1 MQTNDPVI
9 SSASANPVKRTP
21 PAQLF
26 LGLLALAI
34 LTVLGLFSAIARGSF
49 AGFAA
54 VACNLALLLGLLL
67 GHRWAYV
74 LVIVFAIAGAV
85 VAFGRG
91 GNHGQFVLLGN
102 GVVVLPVIFSSRYF
116 FPHETVA
123 GNSSKP

>member
-34 LTVLGLFSAIARGSF
+34 LTVLGLFSAMARGSF

-74 LVIVFAIAGAV
+74 
-85 VAFGRG
+85 
-91 GNHGQFVLLGN
+91 
-102 GVVVLPVIFSSRYF
+102 
-116 FPHETVA
+116 
-123 GNSSKP
+123 

>member
-34 LTVLGLFSAIARGSF
+34 LTVLGLFSAMARGSF

-54 VACNLALLLGLLL
+54 VACNLALLLGLLI
-67 GHRWAYV
+67 GHRWA
-74 LVIVFAIAGAV
+74 
-85 VAFGRG
+85 
-91 GNHGQFVLLGN
+91 
-102 GVVVLPVIFSSRYF
+102 
-116 FPHETVA
+116 
-123 GNSSKP
+123 